1 VEHISTFEEL
11 DDFMTKLHDCP
22 FDFDQTSF
30 DKMSGLDIV
39 VINHSEPGLHRI
51 WSKIWG
57 GIKTVVGGITA
68 SIALSQIY
76 YHRYDVWMQRQADG
90 LLRRGAENSIIRGQT
105 VTLRDGRTFKTPDMM
120 IAIPAVGGL
129 QTVEEAETI
138 AFGHGARHLVGTGL
152 SQAEVEEA
160 IRLQVKDIAQGAPTG
175 SFYGRVAVGGRL
187 IEYRAF
193 TLPNGTINVG
203 TYNIFHRGT
212 DMSWRKITAA
222 ERSLIDRILSFRPSE
237 VGGTSFDV
245 EDHVKE
251 LDREGSLE
259 FVRDLESQHREQSKF
274 PVEAQYQDKDGMW
287 IHALLFVV
295 DKKVDELEI
304 YKDDSSPITQMPKPE
319 EWEILD
325 LG

>member
-1 VEHISTFEEL
+1 
-11 DDFMTKLHDCP
+11 
-22 FDFDQTSF
+22 
-30 DKMSGLDIV
+30 
-39 VINHSEPGLHRI
+39 
-51 WSKIWG
+51 
-57 GIKTVVGGITA
+57 
-68 SIALSQIY
+68 
-76 YHRYDVWMQRQADG
+76 
-90 LLRRGAENSIIRGQT
+90 
-105 VTLRDGRTFKTPDMM
+105 
-120 IAIPAVGGL
+120 
-129 QTVEEAETI
+129 
-138 AFGHGARHLVGTGL
+138 
-152 SQAEVEEA
+152 
-160 IRLQVKDIAQGAPTG
+160 
-175 SFYGRVAVGGRL
+175 
-187 IEYRAF
+187 
-193 TLPNGTINVG
+193 
-203 TYNIFHRGT
+203 
-212 DMSWRKITAA
+212 MSWRKITAA

-259 FVRDLESQHREQSKF
+259 FVRDLESQHMEQSKF